1 MARVLEAGL
10 ATLKDLKE
18 SLTYEEFM
26 QLDEILEVKYINE
39 IKVANY
45 RKEQAERASLRGKSR
60 R

>member
-26 QLDEILEVKYINE
+26 QLDEILEVKYINS
-39 IKVANY
+39 IKIANF
-45 RKEQAERASLRGKSR
+45 RKEQAERVSAR
-60 R
+60 RRHGR